1 MMHYQL
7 FAAGRPVKVYQD
19 PCRPYDIKTYSGEI
33 YKHIADE
40 MAFSIITGVG
50 AMEFTVVPDAPFEN
64 VKIRPLS
71 AGITPTV
78 KDGKITFVA
87 DKPCT
92 LSIELDGDVLS
103 PLFVFYTPKTPVPE
117 KCDYYF
123 GPGEHDV
130 GMLTLTDGQTVY
142 IDEDAVVYGGI
153 TAEHADN
160 ISILG
165 EGVISGVKM
174 HRNPISQK
182 PLRLIGLLNC
192 NHSKIGAVTL
202 YDGPGYHCVLQDCEY
217 VEVDGLR
224 AISLNPS
231 GDGVDVCNCRHILVH
246 NCFFRVNDDCI
257 TLKALANDSTEYPLP
272 IYYFNTDKNAG
283 PTKSIYDIVSEK
295 CVCWS
300 ATHGNGVTVGVETCT
315 DEIYDIYFRDLDII
329 HCEREGYQAGGTM
342 TISNGDRADLHHV
355 YFENIRIEDSR
366 EKIIDMKINK
376 TVWSNENTRGIVHDI
391 FFKDIAIVDG
401 PFPPSIIRGFESK
414 TSEFA
419 IKHDDDGTLWV
430 VRDLHG
436 QGAMR
441 DITIENFTVYGEK
454 MTNSFDAKL
463 VYEIAR
469 NVVFK

>member
-1 MMHYQL
+1 MHYQL
-7 FAAGRPVKVYQD
+7 FAAGKPVTVYQS
-19 PCRPYDIKTYSGEI
+19 PCRPYDIKTYGGEI

-40 MAFSIITGVG
+40 MAFAIKTGVG
-50 AMEFTVVPDAPFEN
+50 AMEFTVIPDAPFQT

-71 AGITPTV
+71 AGISYTV
-78 KDGKITFVA
+78 ADGKINFTA

-103 PLFVFYTPKTPVPE
+103 PLFVYYTPKTPVPE

-123 GPGEHDV
+123 GPGEHDIDV
-130 GMLTLTDGQTVY
+130 LKLMEGQTVY
-142 IDEDAVVYGGI
+142 IEEGAVVYGSI
-153 TAEHADN
+153 FAHSADN

-174 HRNPISQK
+174 HRKPYYQKRRHGQLISLVK
-182 PLRLIGLLNC
+182 C
-192 NHSKIGAVTL
+192 NNAKIGAVTL
-202 YDGPGYHCVLQDCEY
+202 YDGPGWHCVLAECEH

-224 AISLNPS
+224 AISMNPS
-231 GDGVDVCNCRHILVH
+231 GDGIDVCNCRHVLIH
-246 NCFFRVNDDCI
+246 NCFLRANDDCI
-257 TLKALANDSTEYPLP
+257 TLKARVVREGEPEPLP
-272 IYYFNTDKNAG
+272 
-283 PTKSIYDIVSEK
+283 IYDIVSEK

-300 ATHGNGVTVGVETCT
+300 ATHGNGVTIGVETCT

-342 TISNGDRADLHHV
+342 TISNGDRADIHHV
-355 YFENIRIEDSR
+355 YFEDIRIEDSR
-366 EKIIDMKINK
+366 EKIIDLKINK
-376 TVWSNENTRGIVHDI
+376 TIWSNENRRGIVRDI

-401 PFPPSIIRGFESK
+401 PFPPSIIRGFESE

-419 IKHDDDGTLWV
+419 IKYEEDDTLWV

-436 QGAMR
+436 QGTMR

-463 VYEIAR
+463 VYEIAT
-469 NVVFK
+469 NVVVK